1 MFGEEKIKIDKKSID
16 KNGYKEKHEK
26 FGWPTYTVACVQ
38 QSLALPDGEGEVEH
52 HAAVYLH

>member
-1 MFGEEKIKIDKKSID
+1 MCLEKALIVPALRLI

-26 FGWPTYTVACVQ
+26 FGWPTFTVACVQ